1 MRGIENFLV
10 GTANG
15 LAYFGQDRLSDE
27 NLVQLVQHNFISSFY
42 FNRSE
47 NILPQV
53 KYYSPA
59 LPCPALPCP
68 ALPCPALPCPA
79 LPCPALP
86 CPALPC
92 PPQPTMG

>member
-10 GTANG
+10 GIANG

-53 KYYSPA
+53 KYYGPAQPSPA
-59 LPCPALPCP
+59 QPSPAYPTLPYHVLTQGDLTEREDSVQLTALY
-68 ALPCPALPCPA
+68 
-79 LPCPALP
+79 
-86 CPALPC
+86 
-92 PPQPTMG
+92 